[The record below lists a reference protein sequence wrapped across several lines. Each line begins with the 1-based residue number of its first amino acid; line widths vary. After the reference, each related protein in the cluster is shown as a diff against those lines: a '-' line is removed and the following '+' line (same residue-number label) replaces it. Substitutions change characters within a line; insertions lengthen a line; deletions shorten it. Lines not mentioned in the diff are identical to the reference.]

1 MSQNNLSLRPTW
13 RTEGRLFELQHTDTS
28 SDARAGLLTTDH
40 GTIQTPIF
48 MPVGTLGTVKGVHIH
63 ELYDEVKARSFS
75 ATPII
80 SICAP
85 DLKCSKRPA
94 VSTNSMVSIARC

>member
-13 RTEGRLFELQHTDTS
+13 RTEGRLFELQHTDS
-28 SDARAGLLTTDH
+28 GSDARTGLLTTDH

-63 ELYDEVKARSFS
+63 ELYDEVKAQ
-75 ATPII
+75 II
-80 SICAP
+80 SIFVP

-94 VSTNSMVSIARC
+94 VSTNSTVSIARC

>member
-13 RTEGRLFELQHTDTS
+13 RTEGQLFELQHTDTG

-48 MPVGTLGTVKGVHIH
+48 MPVGTLGTVKGVMM
-63 ELYDEVKARSFS
+63 K
-75 ATPII
+75 
-80 SICAP
+80 
-85 DLKCSKRPA
+85 
-94 VSTNSMVSIARC
+94 